1 MIKESVAFIAIG
13 QCAGN
18 IVKEL
23 DDRGH
28 QCFYINSSLDDL
40 DAVEADLSKRYH
52 INGEQGMAKDR
63 KEAYNV
69 INKDE
74 NADKI
79 AEAIYK
85 KYANADIYFFVC
97 SASGGTGGGMTNSII
112 SKTKEFYDD
121 KVINLITVLP
131 HKEEDMIMQYNAI
144 DFFKEVM
151 QNIEDGSVS
160 NIQIL
165 DNNSMDFEKKLDLN
179 VRFAEIMD
187 KVLSFDG
194 ICKEGNLDEQEMK
207 KTFSSV
213 GVMAIHE
220 IENNDFVDN
229 LGKYEE
235 NSIYYKHGKD
245 VNTHSLILSPENNT
259 ADGRGLIR
267 EVFGVPLETHYTLW
281 DEDTNIIIP
290 SGINFKNVID
300 SVSHELSE
308 NYSMWQEKRKEINA
322 KAMDKKEMVI
332 NVDFSE
338 IISERNQPRE
348 KPKTTVQSGTVR
360 GRKGRKVMGVND
372 PNGRK

>member
-1 MIKESVAFIAIG
+1 MLKESVAFIAIG

-18 IVKEL
+18 IAKEL
-23 DDRGH
+23 DDRGC

-40 DAVEADLSKRYH
+40 DAVEADLNKRYH

-85 KYANADIYFFVC
+85 KYANADIYFFIC

-112 SKTKEFYDD
+112 AKTKEFYGE
-121 KVINLITVLP
+121 KILNLITVLP

-144 DFFKEVM
+144 DFLKEVK
-151 QNIEDGSVS
+151 QNIEDG
-160 NIQIL
+160 NITNLQVL
-165 DNNSMDFEKKLDLN
+165 DNNSIDFEKKLELN
-179 VRFAEIMD
+179 TRFADLMD

-207 KTFSSV
+207 KTFSNV

-220 IENNDFVDN
+220 VKNNDFVDN
-229 LGKYEE
+229 LGKYQE
-235 NSIYYKHGKD
+235 NSMYYKHGKD
-245 VNTHSLILSPENNT
+245 VTTHSLILSPDNNT

-290 SGINFKNVID
+290 SGLNSDIIID
-300 SVSHELSE
+300 AVSNELVE
-308 NYSMWQEKRKEINA
+308 NYSMWQEKRKETNKVSIE
-322 KAMDKKEMVI
+322 KREPVV
-332 NVDFSE
+332 NVDFTE
-338 IISERNQPRE
+338 IISERNQPKE
-348 KPKTTVQSGTVR
+348 KVKTVQSSNTVR
-360 GRKGRKVMGVND
+360 GRKGRKIMGVND

>member
-1 MIKESVAFIAIG
+1 MLKESVAFIAVG

-23 DDRGH
+23 DNKGC

-40 DAVEADLSKRYH
+40 DAVEADLDKRYH

-63 KEAYNV
+63 KEAYAV
-69 INKDE
+69 INKNE

-97 SASGGTGGGMTNSII
+97 SASGGTGGGMTNTII
-112 SKTKEFYDD
+112 SKVKEFYDE
-121 KVINLITVLP
+121 KIIGLITVLP

-144 DFFKEVM
+144 DFFREVK
-151 QNIEDGSVS
+151 QNIEDGNIT

-165 DNNSMDFEKKLDLN
+165 DNNTLDFEKKLELNTKFADLMN
-179 VRFAEIMD
+179 

-213 GVMAIHE
+213 GVLAIHE
-220 IENNDFVDN
+220 VKNHDFVDN
-229 LGKYEE
+229 LSKYQDE
-235 NSIYYKHGKD
+235 SVYYTHGKD
-245 VNTHSLILSPENNT
+245 VNTHSLILSLDNNT
-259 ADGRGLIR
+259 TDGRGLIR

-290 SGINFKNVID
+290 SGMSSDFAIA
-300 SVSHELSE
+300 SVSKELSE
-308 NYSMWQEKRKEINA
+308 SYTTWLEKRNQTNNIKIE
-322 KAMDKKEMVI
+322 KKDMVI
-332 NVDFSE
+332 DVDFSAVE
-338 IISERNQPRE
+338 NERNQPKDKV
-348 KPKTTVQSGTVR
+348 KPIQSNTRR
-360 GRKGRKVMGVND
+360 GRKGRKIMGVND

>member
-1 MIKESVAFIAIG
+1 MLKESVAFIGVG

-18 IVKEL
+18 IIKQL
-23 DDRGH
+23 DDKGY

-40 DAVEADLSKRYH
+40 DAVEADLDKRYH

-63 KEAYNV
+63 KEAFSV

-85 KYANADIYFFVC
+85 KYANAEIYFFVC

-112 SKTKEFYDD
+112 SKVKDFYGE
-121 KVINLITVLP
+121 KIIGLITVLP

-144 DFFKEVM
+144 DFFREVK
-151 QNIEDGSVS
+151 QNIEDG
-160 NIQIL
+160 NIINLQIL
-165 DNNSMDFEKKLDLN
+165 DNNTVEFEKKLELN
-179 VRFAEIMD
+179 TKFAYLMD

-213 GVMAIHE
+213 GMMAIHE
-220 IENNDFVDN
+220 VKNNDFVDN
-229 LGKYEE
+229 LGKYQEE
-235 NSIYYKHGKD
+235 SIYYKHGKD
-245 VNTHSLILSPENNT
+245 VNTHSLILSPDNNT
-259 ADGRGLIR
+259 TDGRGLIR

-290 SGINFKNVID
+290 SGMSFDFAID
-300 SVSHELSE
+300 TISKELSE
-308 NYSMWQEKRKEINA
+308 NYTMWLEKRNQTNQIKVE
-322 KAMDKKEMVI
+322 KKDMI
-332 NVDFSE
+332 IDVDFSDVLN
-338 IISERNQPRE
+338 ERNQPRE
-348 KPKTTVQSGTVR
+348 KVKPVQSTTRGRR
-360 GRKGRKVMGVND
+360 GRKIMGVND

>member
-1 MIKESVAFIAIG
+1 MLKESVAFIAIG

-18 IVKEL
+18 IIKEL

-63 KEAYNV
+63 KEAHEV

-97 SASGGTGGGMTNSII
+97 SSSGGTGGGMTNSII

-121 KVINLITVLP
+121 KILNLITVLP

-144 DFFKEVM
+144 DFFKEVK
-151 QNIEDGSVS
+151 QNIEDG
-160 NIQIL
+160 NITNLQIL
-165 DNNSMDFEKKLDLN
+165 DNNTMDFEKKLDLN
-179 VRFAEIMD
+179 VKFAEIMD

-229 LGKYEE
+229 LSKYQE

-245 VNTHSLILSPENNT
+245 VNTHSLILSPDNNT

-290 SGINFKNVID
+290 SGINSDIIINA
-300 SVSHELSE
+300 VSEELAE
-308 NYSMWQEKRKEINA
+308 NFSMWQEKRKETNKTVI
-322 KAMDKKEMVI
+322 DKKEMVI
-332 NVDFSE
+332 DVDFSE
-338 IISERNQPRE
+338 IISERSQPKE
-348 KPKTTVQSGTVR
+348 KQKVNISPTTR
-360 GRKGRKVMGVND
+360 GRRGRKVMGVND